1 MAVYP
6 PRMNQIRS
14 ASRRI
19 VGLARS
25 SARLAR
31 PSAVPAV
38 RERGQAL
45 VLFVL
50 MSLVMIGSVA
60 IVTDISWLWYGNQ
73 RMQRAADAAA
83 LAGAIYLPGNPTLAY
98 STAQAEAT
106 KNGYTTGVGGV
117 TVTPLQDVTN
127 KRRLLVT
134 VSGSVNSFF
143 AQALGISSFASQ
155 ASSKAEYVLP
165 VPMGSPDDYY
175 GVGDF
180 LATVTNSNTANST
193 GDTDWHIQTARPS
206 AVWTTPQNADLTTNS
221 AYAVSGTAAG
231 SNQRWQTFGMTATTS
246 PVQPGASSQVPL
258 PGSGQVLTITGLQ
271 LQVKALL
278 TGSGS
283 TSNCQ
288 LQAELSWDSGTT
300 WSTPV
305 IFSPALTTGIQTF
318 TAGNAGNTTP
328 WGAHVWTRAD
338 LSTLW
343 TRLTWLKPGGT
354 CGASRT
360 VSVDTMGVK
369 AYWSMDTTTVT
380 YTDQTQTITS
390 PTGATLPSKGFWG
403 AIITSGGNR
412 SNGDQFSPKLSG
424 SNPNPDYDSSG
435 YDYTVVIKGA
445 SGQVQIF
452 DAPFCEVGSNGNG
465 GTRGTGD
472 HWIGGA
478 QNGVTTIYSLYDE
491 NGTPYVTTDDTLVA
505 SSGNLFANEIQ
516 ADATQGSTP
525 NNTLPHTGLS
535 DCSTDPYHDAW
546 YRIASGLSAGTYR
559 LNVSTVDSRNDSTN
573 AENMWSIWAGSAGG
587 AKIYGEGRMVAYT
600 NLTAGKQTFYLAQ
613 IDAVHAGKT
622 MQITLHDPGDVSGNA
637 YLRIL
642 SPDGNAYN
650 YATFSYT
657 ATNGL
662 TGTNVNVIQT
672 ANGSSLFD
680 NQQLTILIPLPT
692 NYGSGGLTPSGETE
706 AGWWKIEY
714 QVNGG
719 NDTTTWQVAI
729 RGSPVHLV
737 P

>member
-6 PRMNQIRS
+6 PRTNQIRS
-14 ASRRI
+14 AARRV
-19 VGLARS
+19 VG
-25 SARLAR
+25 LAR

-98 STAQAEAT
+98 STAQAEAA
-106 KNGYTTGVGGV
+106 KNGYTTGVNGI

-180 LATVTNSNTANST
+180 LATVSNSDTQTSS
-193 GDTDWHIQTARPS
+193 GDTDWHIQTVRPS
-206 AVWTTPQNADLTTNS
+206 TVWTTPQNADQTVNS
-221 AYAVSGTAAG
+221 AYAVSATANNSAQQW
-231 SNQRWQTFGMTATTS
+231 STFGMTATTS
-246 PVQPGASSQVPL
+246 PAQPSATSQVPTV
-258 PGSGQVLTITGLQ
+258 GSGQVLTIKGLEV
-271 LQVKALL
+271 QVKGLL

-283 TSNCQ
+283 TNGCQ
-288 LQAELSWDSGTT
+288 LQAELSWDAGTT

-305 IFSPALTTGIQTF
+305 QLSPSPTTNIQTM
-318 TAGNAGNTTP
+318 TGGSATSTSA
-328 WGAHVWTRAD
+328 WGPHVWSRSD
-338 LSTLW
+338 LSNLR
-343 TRLTWLKPGGT
+343 TRLTWLKPTGSSCAGG
-354 CGASRT
+354 SRT
-360 VSVDTMGVK
+360 ISVDTLGVR
-369 AYWSMDTTTVT
+369 ASWSEDTTTVT
-380 YTDQTQTITS
+380 YSDQTQTITS
-390 PTGATLPSKGFWG
+390 PTGVALPSKGFWG

-424 SNPNPDYDSSG
+424 SGANPDYDTNG
-435 YDYTVVIKGA
+435 YDYTVVVNGA
-445 SGQVQIF
+445 NGQVQIF
-452 DAPFCEVGSNGNG
+452 DAPFCEVGSNGSG

-472 HWIGGA
+472 HWISGSA
-478 QNGVTTIYSLYDE
+478 NSVTTLYSLYDE

-516 ADATQGSTP
+516 ADSTQGSTP
-525 NNTLPHTGLS
+525 NNTLPHPVTGAIS

-573 AENMWSIWAGSAGG
+573 AENMWSIWASSATG

-622 MQITLHDPGDVSGNA
+622 MQITLHDPGDVAGNA

-662 TGTNVNVIQT
+662 TANNVNVIQT

-692 NYGSGGLTPSGETE
+692 SYGSGGLTPPGETQ